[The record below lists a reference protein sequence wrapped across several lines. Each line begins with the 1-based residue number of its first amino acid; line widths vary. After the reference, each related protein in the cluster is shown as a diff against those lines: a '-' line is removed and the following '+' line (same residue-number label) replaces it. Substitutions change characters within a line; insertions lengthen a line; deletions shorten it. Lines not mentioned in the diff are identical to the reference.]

1 MSGSY
6 SSPLPLVYLEFR
18 YLSQTKHLCFLH
30 SWGNRSFLLEAVTST
45 NESNK
50 SLQGW
55 QIQGQSRI
63 THTGETSL
71 SFSLCLSALS
81 SRAAGEGRCW
91 SPLSGGQQQ
100 KQGNEV
106 KLNQGKFRLDIGES
120 SSLGGWL
127 VTGTG
132 CPGISLAPGHGTKPA
147 RVQGALGLLWMT
159 LTGTGISV
167 RYSSKDQGIAL
178 CDPSGSLSTPDSE

>member
-1 MSGSY
+1 MLPPLLRKQKFPSGGCHFHKRVKQVPPGMADPRTVKDY
-6 SSPLPLVYLEFR
+6 
-18 YLSQTKHLCFLH
+18 QTHRWDK
-30 SWGNRSFLLEAVTST
+30 SFL
-45 NESNK
+45 
-50 SLQGW
+50 
-55 QIQGQSRI
+55 
-63 THTGETSL
+63 
-71 SFSLCLSALS
+71 LCLSALS

-91 SPLSGGQQQ
+91 SPLSGDQQQ
-100 KQGNEV
+100 KRGNEV
-106 KLNQGKFRLDIGES
+106 KLNQGKFRLDTGEG

-147 RVQGALGLLWMT
+147 RVQGALWLLWMT

-178 CDPSGSLSTPDSE
+178 CDPSGSLSTQDSEWV